1 MQATEPI
8 RAWAVEPEQVAAL
21 RPRLCEI
28 LVDCV
33 HHGASVGFLDP
44 LSTAEADAYWQRIER
59 AVAEERC
66 VLFAGALEGGD
77 VAGTVQLDVDTLPN
91 QLHRA
96 TVSKLLVHTSARRR
110 GLGEALMAELER
122 TALLRGRWLL
132 TLDTATGA
140 AARLY
145 ERMGWREAGTIPGY
159 ALNPDSTLTPT
170 TFYWK
175 ELSG

>member
-1 MQATEPI
+1 MQV
-8 RAWAVEPEQVAAL
+8 RAVSGAEVEAL

-28 LVDCV
+28 LIDSV

-44 LSTAEADAYWQRIER
+44 LSPAEADAYWQRIER
-59 AVAEERC
+59 AIANGRC
-66 VLFAGALEGGD
+66 VLLVGALDGN
-77 VAGTVQLDVDTLPN
+77 VVGTVQLDVDTLPN
-91 QLHRA
+91 QPHRA

-110 GLGEALMAELER
+110 GVGEALMAELER
-122 TALLRGRWLL
+122 VALERGRWLL

-145 ERMGWREAGTIPGY
+145 ERMGWSPAGTIPGY
-159 ALNPDSTLTPT
+159 ALNPDSSLTDT

-175 ELSG
+175 ELDRERG